1 MNKTILITGTTSGVG
16 ATIAYHY
23 IEKGWNV
30 IGFARGESIFQFPN
44 YKHYQVDISNSYA
57 LYDVFDQIYNI
68 DVLIN
73 NAAVFKMKSFS
84 NTNLNEIDDMIDI
97 NQQIQLIKLFD
108 QRSTELLLIDKV
120 KELEKRRKNFNKIG
134 S

>member
-44 YKHYQVDISNSYA
+44 YKHFQVDVTSCYEM
-57 LYDVFDQIYNI
+57 YDIFEQIDNI

-84 NTNLNEIDDMIDI
+84 TTTLDEIDDIPDGFGQKVIELVMTFMFDYI
-97 NQQIQLIKLFD
+97 NKQYE
-108 QRSTELLLIDKV
+108 SN
-120 KELEKRRKNFNKIG
+120 KRIWC
-134 S
+134 

>member
-44 YKHYQVDISNSYA
+44 YKHFQVDVTSC
-57 LYDVFDQIYNI
+57 
-68 DVLIN
+68 
-73 NAAVFKMKSFS
+73 
-84 NTNLNEIDDMIDI
+84 
-97 NQQIQLIKLFD
+97 
-108 QRSTELLLIDKV
+108 
-120 KELEKRRKNFNKIG
+120 
-134 S
+134 

>member
-44 YKHYQVDISNSYA
+44 YKHFQVDISNSYA
-57 LYDVFDQIYNI
+57 LYDVFDQIDNI
-68 DVLIN
+68 DVLVN
-73 NAAVFKMKSFS
+73 NAAVFTIRES
-84 NTNLNEIDDMIDI
+84 IW
-97 NQQIQLIKLFD
+97 
-108 QRSTELLLIDKV
+108 LLCL
-120 KELEKRRKNFNKIG
+120 
-134 S
+134 